1 MQRGFAPVLYR
12 PEIRNTAYPGGEDTV
27 DNKKPLCVHIPIPF
41 AQRPCLLNAKN
52 SILDIDLG
60 TRKAYVRA
68 MQRELVAAAQD
79 MDDYEVAGIVFDTG
93 AIQQFRADEAA
104 ELVRVIRE
112 HLTMAERPAV
122 VLACDVDSL
131 DEQKCACYREM
142 GVTMMDV
149 RLFTSVMDEARA
161 INRSC
166 PHFTLKEPA
175 EILHKYGIEH
185 IGVQVAAGL
194 RGQDENS
201 LMMTLQDCVEHDAVH
216 VTVIERS
223 GGQALA
229 RCADAFLTEHGYV
242 CYAPGMY
249 ARAGWEMAFY
259 PPGRTDVLALGI
271 GAESRMEGV
280 LCRNT
285 RNMKLYIRAAHDYTM
300 ITESVEEIKGMPN
313 S

>member
-1 MQRGFAPVLYR
+1 MHRGFAPVLYG
-12 PEIRNTAYPGGEDTV
+12 PEITNTAYPGGDYTV
-27 DNKKPLCVHIPIPF
+27 DNKKPLLVHIPIPF
-41 AQRPCLLNAKN
+41 AQRPSPLNAKN

-68 MQRELVAAAQD
+68 MQRELVAAAED
-79 MDDYEVAGIVFDTG
+79 MDDYEVVGVVFDTS
-93 AIQQFRADEAA
+93 AIQQLRADEAA

-112 HLTMAERPAV
+112 HLPMAEKPAV

-131 DEQKCACYREM
+131 DEQKCACYLEM

-175 EILHKYGIEH
+175 EILRKYGIEH
-185 IGVQVAAGL
+185 IGVQVAVGL
-194 RGQDENS
+194 RGQDESS
-201 LMMTLQDCVEHDAVH
+201 LMTTLQDCVAQDAVH
-216 VTVIERS
+216 VTVLERA

-229 RCADAFLTEHGYV
+229 RCADAFLTEHGYA

-249 ARAGWEMAFY
+249 AKAGWEMAFY

-285 RNMKLYIRAAHDYTM
+285 RNMKLYIRASHDYTM
-300 ITESVEEIKGMPN
+300 ITEAVEEIK
-313 S
+313 